1 MELVIYSSTDEENKV
16 KVVVNVEKEGTRNK
30 HIIHPLRFSGQ
41 AAYALM
47 KVEVD
52 KSCTFCFLA
61 GPRLGCRPRFLIHL
75 RRTLLSNTVKPA
87 LVKWNN
93 VTTM

>member
-16 KVVVNVEKEGTRNK
+16 KDVVNVEKEGTRNK

-47 KVEVD
+47 KFELD
-52 KSCTFCFLA
+52 KSRTFCFLA
-61 GPRLGCRPRFLIHL
+61 GPRLGCRPRFE
-75 RRTLLSNTVKPA
+75 S
-87 LVKWNN
+87 
-93 VTTM
+93 